1 MTIRLTCANSIGR
14 VSNTRRLLMAT
25 SILAG
30 FSGTALADPLP
41 AGGVVAAGSATI
53 ATGSTTLTVTQT
65 TPRAVVNWGS
75 FDIDAGNK
83 VTFNQ
88 PDAGSAMLNRVTGAS
103 ASIISG
109 MLSANGA
116 VFLVNPNGIAL
127 TSTGNVQT
135 GGGFVASTLAISDAD
150 FMAGTL
156 KFTGTGSSPAVTNA
170 GKIHASPNKF
180 VALLGGSVAN
190 SGSIAVSTGRVGL
203 ASGEQV
209 TLDLNGAGFMQVA
222 VPSSVAGTGALV
234 QSSGTIIA
242 QGGLVVLQAAT
253 VKDVVRNVINMPG
266 TINADSAVSSG
277 GKVLLLGGA
286 GGTVTGT
293 GSIYARATGASGD
306 GGSIETT
313 GQRLGV
319 NLLRTYTTA
328 AGATGRTGTWTLG
341 SEGFTVAPSG
351 GDMTGARLG
360 TVLASNN
367 VLIRSV
373 GRTPGD
379 IAVNDAV
386 TWATGNALTLSSFRD
401 VSITKALT
409 ASGNNAALYL
419 IADNTGT
426 GTGTVTF
433 GAGIN
438 ATLTGT
444 GTTAKVYYNP
454 ATFGSAINYDG
465 NIVAGKMTAYQLVN
479 TAAKLQ
485 SINNFLSGNFAL
497 SRDIDA
503 STIANFVPLG
513 TNGAGTVT
521 NSGNGFTGSFD
532 GVGRVVDRLTVSR
545 GTSDYVGLFGAVGG
559 GTAATIENLT
569 LTNIKLTGA
578 SYIGGLIGANYNT
591 ATGGAGATIRNVS
604 VAGTVTGRALST
616 YIGSLIGGLI
626 GYSRNVDIT
635 DAATQV
641 TVAAGPGT
649 SIGGLIGANDGGSI
663 ARSRA
668 TGNVSAAV
676 VQGRVASGV
685 GGLIGYQVD
694 GSITDSFATGNVTTG
709 SIQANNIGGLVG
721 TFGANGTVQRMIV
734 NSWASGAVSTG
745 KYSTNVGGLAGEVM
759 STMVLHAYASGPVY
773 GGLDSENVGG
783 LIGLAQASTLDD
795 AHATGPVSGSS
806 QVGGL
811 VGWSRAGSI
820 ANSHATGSV
829 TQIGSL
835 GLPLYGNV
843 YRYLGGLVGGNESTL
858 QNVYA
863 TGNVS
868 GAATNQGG
876 GLVGYNTGAI
886 TKAYATGNVF
896 LGGRST
902 DAGGL
907 VGQNEGGSIAES
919 HATGT
924 VTANSQVGGLVGN
937 VSRGTISGSWAN
949 GAVSGFNGVDLSLQ
963 SAGSVGGLIGYS
975 LDANVSNSYALG
987 TATGTAFI
995 GGLIGSALNP
1005 ASKGRISGVY
1015 ATGAVNGRSSVGGLI
1030 GLASNANV
1038 TGYATGGVTGNETA
1052 VGGLIGTAYKSLTN
1066 LSYATGNVTAGGG
1079 ASEVG
1084 GLIGWAWDST
1094 TNNSH
1099 ATGTVTADHMVG
1111 GLIGRVVGGS
1121 VNGSWA
1127 SGAVSGV
1134 GVDALSGSHIGG
1146 LIGANGGKVSG
1157 RIEGDGGNVTN
1168 SQALGAVSGV
1178 TKIGGLIGS
1187 TTGTTATQL
1196 ITGVRATGP
1205 VTGVNGS
1212 TLVGGLIGS
1221 ATKSVVSGNA
1231 AGAVTVGTGS
1241 SNIGGLIGS
1250 IQTGSSSQ
1258 SFATGNVTAG
1268 VGSFNIGGLI
1278 GLSTASNNNN
1288 TYATGNVTGSSKVGG
1303 LIGRLDSNSLSGAY
1317 ATGNVTQIGDMSAGA
1332 SQSYDGIGGL
1342 VGLTSVGLS
1351 NVRASGMVTAG
1362 DRVTNVGGLVGQG
1375 GFLISNAYATGN
1387 VIAPTARQVGGLA
1400 GFMSSGTITGSYATG
1415 AVTGASQVGGLV
1427 GNSNFV
1433 TIQSAHAEGA
1443 VSGQSYVGG
1452 LLGSSSGVIGDSH
1465 ATGPVTG
1472 FTYVG
1477 GLIGNAARG
1486 TVQNSHADGA
1496 VTAAVGD
1503 GPNRSFLGGLIG
1515 WSYADVTGSYATG
1528 AVTSLNSGQFIGG
1541 LIGQSRAPVLSSYAS
1556 GPVVI
1561 SRTSELAS
1569 IGYVGG
1575 LIGATWSNG
1584 GTSPKV
1590 ASVTASYALGNVTI
1604 NGAGNRVGGLIGSAE
1619 NGIVAR
1625 SYATGNVTSGDSSG
1639 SVGGLV
1645 GLSQGFQIRTSYA
1658 TGNVSVG
1665 LNSASIGGLAG
1676 ITTGDISDAYATGA
1690 VTTLS
1695 GAGNVGG
1702 LVGWARTVSR
1712 TYSIGSVSTGPNSL
1726 NVGGLIGYLATVG
1739 GVTSSYWNIE
1749 TSGLL
1754 AMCGGSTGAG
1764 CSNAAGLTTSQ
1775 MQDFNAYATTYS
1787 GWDFTSVWTPPNQA
1801 GQNGQAAAN
1810 YPRLP

>member
-1 MTIRLTCANSIGR
+1 MTLRLDYANSTAAGSIM
-14 VSNTRRLLMAT
+14 RRFLLAT
-25 SILAG
+25 SMLAG
-30 FSGTALADPLP
+30 FTGSAWADPLP
-41 AGGVVAAGSATI
+41 VGGVAAAGSATI
-53 ATGSTTLTVTQT
+53 TTGPTTLTVTQT
-65 TPRAVVNWGS
+65 TPRAVVNWTS
-75 FDIDAGNK
+75 FGIDAGNK
-83 VTFNQ
+83 VTFHQ
-88 PDAGSAMLNRVTGAS
+88 PDAGSAVLNRVTGAS
-103 ASIISG
+103 ASTISG
-109 MLSANGA
+109 LISANGA

-127 TSTGNVQT
+127 TATGNVQT
-135 GGGFVASTLAISDAD
+135 GGGFVASTLAITDAD
-150 FMAGTL
+150 FMGGTFS
-156 KFTGTGSSPAVTNA
+156 FTGSGSSASVTNA
-170 GKIHASPNKF
+170 GKIYASANKF

-190 SGSIAVSTGRVGL
+190 SGSIAVSTGRIGL

-222 VPSSVAGTGALV
+222 VPSTVAGTGALV
-234 QSSGTIIA
+234 QNSGTLVNP
-242 QGGLVVLQAAT
+242 GGLVVLQAAT

-277 GKVLLLGGA
+277 GKVFLLGGA
-286 GGTVTGT
+286 GGTVTGI
-293 GSIYARATGASGD
+293 GSISARASGTTGN
-306 GGSIETT
+306 GGTIETT
-313 GQRLGV
+313 GQHLGV

-328 AGATGRTGTWTLG
+328 AGATGKTGTWTLD

-360 TVLASNN
+360 MALASNN
-367 VLIRSV
+367 VVIRST
-373 GRTPGD
+373 GGTPGD
-379 IAVNDAV
+379 IAVNDTV
-386 TWATGNALTLSSFRD
+386 TWSTGNALTLSSYRD
-401 VSITKALT
+401 VVINKALS
-409 ASGNNAALYL
+409 ASGNNAGLNL
-419 IADNTGT
+419 IADTTGT
-426 GTGTVTF
+426 GTGMVTF
-433 GAGIN
+433 GAGIK
-438 ATLTGT
+438 ALFTGS
-444 GTTAKVYYNP
+444 GAIAKVFYNP
-454 ATFGSAINYDG
+454 ATFGTAINYSG
-465 NIVAGKMTAYQLVN
+465 NIGGAKLTAYQLVN
-479 TAAKLQ
+479 TVAKLQ
-485 SINNFLSGNFAL
+485 SINSFLSGNFAL

-503 STIANFVPLG
+503 STIVNFVPLG

-521 NSGNGFTGSFD
+521 NGGNGFTGSFD
-532 GVGRVVDRLTVSR
+532 GQGRIIDRLTVSR
-545 GTSDYVGLFGAVGG
+545 GTSDYIGLFGVVGG
-559 GTAATIENLT
+559 GAATTIENLS
-569 LTNIKLTGA
+569 LTNAKVTGA
-578 SYIGGLIGANYNT
+578 SYIGGLVGANYNI

-604 VAGTVTGRALST
+604 VGGTVTGRALST

-626 GYSRNVDIT
+626 GYSRGVDIT
-635 DAATQV
+635 EAAAQV

-649 SIGGLIGANDGGSI
+649 GIGGLVGANEGGSI

-668 TGNVSAAV
+668 TGNVAAAV
-676 VQGRVASGV
+676 VQGSVASGV
-685 GGLIGYQVD
+685 GGLIGIQVD

-709 SIQANNIGGLVG
+709 SVQGNNIGGLVG
-721 TFGANGTVQRMIV
+721 TFTTNGTAQRMIV

-835 GLPLYGNV
+835 GPPLYGNV
-843 YRYLGGLVGGNESTL
+843 YRHLGGLVGQNESTL

-868 GAATNQGG
+868 GPATNQGG
-876 GLVGYNTGAI
+876 GLAGYNSGTI
-886 TKAYATGNVF
+886 TNAYATGNVF

-902 DAGGL
+902 YAGGL
-907 VGQNEGGSIAES
+907 VGQNDGGTIVQS

-924 VTANSQVGGLVGN
+924 VTANSHVGGLVGY
-937 VSRGTISGSWAN
+937 VSGGTISGSWAN
-949 GAVSGFNGVDLSLQ
+949 GAVSGFNGVDISVQ
-963 SAGSVGGLIGYS
+963 SGGSVGGLIGYS

-987 TATGTAFI
+987 TATGTAYI

-1005 ASKGRISGVY
+1005 GARGQINGVY
-1015 ATGAVNGRSSVGGLI
+1015 ATGEVNGRAYVGGLI
-1030 GLASNANV
+1030 GSASNANV
-1038 TGYATGGVTGNETA
+1038 TGYATGAVTGSVTA
-1052 VGGLIGTAYKSLTN
+1052 VGGLMGSAHKSLTN
-1066 LSYATGNVTAGGG
+1066 LSYATGNVTAGSG

-1084 GLIGWAWDST
+1084 GLIGWALDST

-1111 GLIGRVVGGS
+1111 GLIGRVVGGA

-1146 LIGANGGKVSG
+1146 LIGGNGGKVSG

-1187 TTGTTATQL
+1187 TTGTTATQM
-1196 ITGVRATGP
+1196 ITGVSATGT

-1221 ATKSVVSGNA
+1221 ATKSFVSGNA
-1231 AGAVTVGTGS
+1231 SGAVTVGTGS

-1250 IQTGSSSQ
+1250 IQAGSSSQ
-1258 SFATGNVTAG
+1258 SFATGNVTTG
-1268 VGSFNIGGLI
+1268 IGSFNVGGLI
-1278 GLSTASNNNN
+1278 GLSTSSSNNN

-1303 LIGRLDSNSLSGAY
+1303 LIGRLDSNSLNGAY
-1317 ATGNVTQIGDMSAGA
+1317 ATGNVTQIGDLSAGA
-1332 SQSYDGIGGL
+1332 TQAYDGIGGL
-1342 VGLTSVGLS
+1342 VGLTAVGLS
-1351 NVRASGMVTAG
+1351 NVHASGTVTVG

-1387 VIAPTARQVGGLA
+1387 VIAPTALQVGGLA
-1400 GFMSSGTITGSYATG
+1400 GYMSAGTISGSYASG
-1415 AVTGASQVGGLV
+1415 ALTGASYVGGLV

-1433 TIQSAHAEGA
+1433 TIQTARADGA

-1452 LLGSSSGVIGDSH
+1452 LLGTSSGAIRDSY
-1465 ATGPVTG
+1465 ATGAVTG

-1496 VTAAVGD
+1496 VTATAGD

-1515 WSYADVTGSYATG
+1515 WNYADVTGSYATG

-1541 LIGQSRAPVLSSYAS
+1541 LIGQSRAPVSGSYAT
-1556 GPVVI
+1556 GPVAI
-1561 SRTSELAS
+1561 SHTNEFTS
-1569 IGYVGG
+1569 IGYIGG
-1575 LIGATWSNG
+1575 LIGGTWLNS
-1584 GTSPKV
+1584 GTNAKV
-1590 ASVTASYALGNVTI
+1590 ASVTDSYALGDVTI

-1619 NGIVAR
+1619 NGTVAN
-1625 SYATGNVTSGDSSG
+1625 SYATGDVTSGDSSG
-1639 SVGGLV
+1639 AIGGLV

-1658 TGNVSVG
+1658 IGNVSVG
-1665 LNSASIGGLAG
+1665 LNSASIGGLVG
-1676 ITTGDISDAYATGA
+1676 ITNGDISDAYTTGN

-1702 LVGWARTVSR
+1702 LVGWGWTVNR
-1712 TYSIGSVSTGPNSL
+1712 AYSIGSVSTGPNSL
-1726 NVGGLIGYLATVG
+1726 KVGGLIGYLASVN

-1749 TSGLL
+1749 TSGQL
-1754 AMCGGSTGAG
+1754 AMCGGSGGAG
-1764 CSNAAGLTTSQ
+1764 CSNSAGLTTSQ
-1775 MQDFNAYATTYS
+1775 MQDFNTYATTYS

-1801 GQNGQAAAN
+1801 GQNGQATAS
-1810 YPRLP
+1810 YPGLP